1 LSLTGNLEDLPLLDI
16 LQIVSFSQ
24 KTGYLIIRREEGDGA
39 IVFRGGLV
47 AAAFAWDSPPPG
59 GGAENEIRKRIEV
72 ALARLARLRE
82 GQFNFNL
89 TDVTP
94 QTVAGRDV
102 STETLEPGLNA
113 QELLIDLARGM
124 DEDRRD
130 SSAALEASFSDEELP
145 EGEAEEEGEPEAM
158 EVSSAGPEDT
168 QPPAPPEAVEEPEPT
183 PAPEP
188 PRPEPPTS
196 GEPAPEA
203 PAPAVAAEPDIG
215 TLLVVEDEEDI
226 RNYLSER
233 LSEAGFE
240 VSAAADPDT
249 ALKLAKK
256 LGRSEVRFALLTD
269 LGMPTSGG
277 SSFQGGFE
285 VVKRLWKMNLRPPV
299 MLMTETVNPAL
310 KARAKQ
316 MGAKA
321 LLFKPG
327 LSRLDPDQFQAD
339 LKAFTDQLIARTL
352 PRVVSAR
359 PAPPSETGKRRPLAS
374 KSAPEE
380 LSALQRRLRELREP
394 SDASQISALVMKVAR
409 EFFERGILFLVKQ
422 DEVRGLGGFGPA
434 GKGESLNLLVR
445 QVTIPLAEPSIF
457 REATK
462 TRKPFHGPL
471 PEDRWNQPLMGKIG
485 RFRSGDVAL
494 MPLVAYREP
503 IAMLF
508 GDNPETGR
516 PLDRLEPLEI
526 FITQAAIALE
536 NAFLQRK
543 LEAIEQPS

>member
-1 LSLTGNLEDLPLLDI
+1 MSLTGNLEDLPLLDI

-24 KTGYLIIRREEGDGA
+24 KTGYLIIRHEEGDGA

-59 GGAENEIRKRIEV
+59 AGGETEIRKRIEV

-94 QTVAGRDV
+94 RNVAGRDV
-102 STETLEPGLNA
+102 SGETLEPGLNA

-130 SSAALEASFSDEELP
+130 SSAALEASFSDGELP
-145 EGEAEEEGEPEAM
+145 EGDGDGVGEEQVA
-158 EVSSAGPEDT
+158 ALGPEDT
-168 QPPAPPEAVEEPEPT
+168 
-183 PAPEP
+183 
-188 PRPEPPTS
+188 RP
-196 GEPAPEA
+196 
-203 PAPAVAAEPDIG
+203 PAPAVDEERAPPPPAPETPDAVEAPGESGAPPAEPPVAPAEPEPDI
-215 TLLVVEDEEDI
+215 TSILLVEDEEDI
-226 RNYLSER
+226 RSYLVER
-233 LSEAGFE
+233 LGEAGFD
-240 VSAAADPDT
+240 VWAAADPDA

-256 LGRSEVRFALLTD
+256 LGRSEARFALLTD

-299 MLMTETVNPAL
+299 LLMTETVNPAL

-327 LSRLDPDQFQAD
+327 LSRLDPEQFHAD
-339 LKAFTDQLIARTL
+339 LKAFTDQLLSRTL
-352 PRVVSAR
+352 PRVVSAQPT
-359 PAPPSETGKRRPLAS
+359 PAPESEKRRPLAS
-374 KSAPEE
+374 MSAPEE

-462 TRKPFHGPL
+462 SRKPFHGAL
-471 PEDRWNQPLMGKIG
+471 PEDRWNQHLMGRIG
-485 RFRSGDVAL
+485 RFRSGEVAL

-543 LEAIEQPS
+543 LEAIEQQS